1 MSELPVFRYVTK
13 RDRHSEPFRRVLVFG
28 ESHVHSGQWPGLF
41 AELLR
46 RFQGTPDM
54 EFINAGLGG
63 SVLTPRCPAY
73 RASTR
78 PSGSERFEGE
88 VLNRQPDLAVLSYG
102 GNDMRGGTPVA
113 AFREEFSALVAR
125 LKAQTEAV
133 IVLTTLYAQ
142 SAYELYP
149 PFDQGSE
156 AAARAFN
163 VAIAAIAAEHD
174 VLLADIWAAHGNAP
188 WAVLVDTVHQN
199 LLGHT
204 LVAHRV
210 FETVA
215 ANCSGVAASLYVPP
229 DQARAHLEVLHAQA
243 QERVRQRLAMRGA

>member
-1 MSELPVFRYVTK
+1 MTDLPAFRYVTK
-13 RDRHSEPFRRVLVFG
+13 RDRHSDPFRRVVVFG
-28 ESHVHSGQWPGLF
+28 ESHVHGGLWPAIFGD
-41 AELLR
+41 LLR

-54 EFINAGLGG
+54 ELINTGLGG

-78 PSGSERFEGE
+78 PSGVERFVSD
-88 VLNRQPDLAVLSYG
+88 VLNRRPDLAVLSYG

-113 AFREEFSALVAR
+113 DFREELSRLVVR
-125 LKAQTEAV
+125 LKAETEAV

-156 AAARAFN
+156 ASAQAFN
-163 VAIAAIAAEHD
+163 AAIAALAAEHD
-174 VLLADIWAAHGNAP
+174 VLLADIWAGHGNAP
-188 WAVLVDTVHQN
+188 WVVLVDTVHQN

-215 ANCSGVAASLYVPP
+215 ANCSGVAASRYVPP
-229 DQARAHLEVLHAQA
+229 DQARASLAVLHAQA
-243 QERVRQRLAMRGA
+243 QERVRQRLEGDGL